1 MMARIFLMTNTI
13 SRIPTDVNDTKPP
26 GATLRKQEPKSPMI
40 MASKLNPMEQSSV
53 VLNPF
58 SNCNADATGSAIM
71 ALNTRTPTILIEIDT
86 AAAIKIAKI

>member
-1 MMARIFLMTNTI
+1 
-13 SRIPTDVNDTKPP
+13 
-26 GATLRKQEPKSPMI
+26 
-40 MASKLNPMEQSSV
+40 MASKLNPIEQSNV

-58 SNCNADATGSAIM
+58 SSCNADATGKAIM

>member
-1 MMARIFLMTNTI
+1 
-13 SRIPTDVNDTKPP
+13 
-26 GATLRKQEPKSPMI
+26 
-40 MASKLNPMEQSSV
+40 MASKLNPIEQSNV

-58 SNCNADATGSAIM
+58 SSCNADATGKAII

>member
-1 MMARIFLMTNTI
+1 
-13 SRIPTDVNDTKPP
+13 
-26 GATLRKQEPKSPMI
+26 